1 MRISDWSS
9 DVCSSDLPLEGGAY
23 FEIVS
28 LDSLESTLDTLGV
41 SLVGAS
47 LVTTLAGA
55 ALGRWASRRA
65 LRPLTGVST
74 AAMALAAGRLDTRL
88 EASEDPDLAPI
99 ASSFNEMARTL
110 QDRIERDARF
120 ASDVSHELRSPLM
133 TLPASAEVMNNQR
146 DDLTDRADRKRTRL

>member
-74 AAMALAAGRLDTRL
+74 AALAPAAGRLDTRL
-88 EASEDPDLAPI
+88 EASEEPDPAPLDRKSPVSGKRLSTRLAP
-99 ASSFNEMARTL
+99 RGP
-110 QDRIERDARF
+110 R
-120 ASDVSHELRSPLM
+120 HH
-133 TLPASAEVMNNQR
+133 
-146 DDLTDRADRKRTRL
+146 KKK